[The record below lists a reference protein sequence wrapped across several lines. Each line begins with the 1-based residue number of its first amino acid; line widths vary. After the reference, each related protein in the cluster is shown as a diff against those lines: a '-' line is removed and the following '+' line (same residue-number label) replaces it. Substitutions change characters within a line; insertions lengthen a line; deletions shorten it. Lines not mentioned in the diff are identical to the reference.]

1 MFDLIAGPYPAF
13 CNVMGIDKQLSILN
27 NTLYE
32 LFRIIIF
39 FLTFDPIEQLSI
51 PTVFQNI

>member
-13 CNVMGIDKQLSILN
+13 CNVMGIDKHLSILN

-32 LFRIIIF
+32 LFPYHF